1 MIGCMIQP
9 QVLDKWGIPCILLE
23 LDTADSTISTS
34 DYDTSAFVNK
44 VNMKTMAVIHVL
56 RSGYNVLLTDV
67 DVVFF
72 KNPFDFFTCLGC
84 DIHIQR
90 EDRSSRSH
98 ERNGG
103 FMFDS

>member
-1 MIGCMIQP
+1 
-9 QVLDKWGIPCILLE
+9 
-23 LDTADSTISTS
+23 
-34 DYDTSAFVNK
+34 
-44 VNMKTMAVIHVL
+44 MAVIHVL

-98 ERNGG
+98 ERNSG
-103 FMFDS
+103 FMFDSWFAFILVMFEIHLVVDPFSI